1 MSIAHSIML
10 LVTLLF
16 ILTTRGVTLEIPS
29 VGRMAFPTETPATSP
44 FIDRSNSGV
53 LLQRERLEMDRRLS
67 TSPEYRKLNRSWQGV
82 NASGESSHSA
92 PTTPA
97 APSRSWHSSAIS
109 ALNHYHAFSDTDN
122 SENEYD
128 ELTRDFD
135 GDSSLSYRGIP
146 NDSAVETA
154 DYPTPSSNEEVND

>member
-29 VGRMAFPTETPATSP
+29 VGRMAFPAETPATSP

-67 TSPEYRKLNRSWQGV
+67 TSPEYRKLNGSWQGV

-109 ALNHYHAFSDTDN
+109 A
-122 SENEYD
+122 
-128 ELTRDFD
+128 
-135 GDSSLSYRGIP
+135 
-146 NDSAVETA
+146 
-154 DYPTPSSNEEVND
+154 